1 MGNQED
7 VENRIAA
14 ALFTGCLAE
23 RNGRLLVSQRTT
35 PGKLYVG
42 ISSPR
47 SPSFAVG
54 ISRQPVACYLA
65 SRPCLY
71 LSVH

>member
-23 RNGRLLVSQRTT
+23 WNGRLLVSQ
-35 PGKLYVG
+35 
-42 ISSPR
+42 
-47 SPSFAVG
+47 
-54 ISRQPVACYLA
+54 
-65 SRPCLY
+65 
-71 LSVH
+71 

>member
-42 ISSPR
+42 ISSAARHR
-47 SPSFAVG
+47 SRLEFLDSPLPA
-54 ISRQPVACYLA
+54 I
-65 SRPCLY
+65 
-71 LSVH
+71 